1 MALSKD
7 ARERLIFEHFA
18 KAAGLLPGGTFSS
31 RPEPE
36 PDILYVAADG
46 THQAFELVE
55 IIDQDYSASLGQS
68 FNTKD
73 ACNAYLDNLLAPEA
87 AAFRSAFGNAD
98 IALTFRE
105 NMSGQRRK
113 NALPAIFR
121 HLADLPDGFTG
132 DVFKDSNPLETVLS
146 YAHVGRG
153 RFVGPLFDS
162 TSAIYVG
169 DPSVDALKGK
179 MGKTYSPRGELNL
192 LAYIDGN
199 PMFPDDVWLADLH
212 DYLATL
218 DADCQFTK
226 IFVYDCGTSTLKRS
240 WQRSP

>member
-18 KAAGLLPGGTFSS
+18 RTMGLLPHGTFTSQ
-31 RPEPE
+31 PEPE

-46 THQAFELVE
+46 TSQAFELVE

-68 FNTKD
+68 FITKD
-73 ACNAYLDNLLAPEA
+73 ACNAYLDNLPAPQA
-87 AAFRSAFGNAD
+87 TAFRSAFRNAD
-98 IALTFRE
+98 IALTFCD
-105 NMSGQRRK
+105 NMSGRRRK

-121 HLADLPDGFTG
+121 HLAVLPDGFTG
-132 DVFKDSNPLETVLS
+132 DVFKGGNPLKTILS
-146 YAHVGRG
+146 YAHIGRG
-153 RFVGPLFDS
+153 SFAGPIFNT
-162 TSAIYVG
+162 TSVTWVG

-179 MGKTYSPRGELNL
+179 MAKRYTPQGQLNL

-199 PMFPDDVWLADLH
+199 PMFPDDVWLADLE
-212 DYLATL
+212 DYLGTL
-218 DADCQFTK
+218 DTECQFAR
-226 IFVYDCGTSTLKRS
+226 IFIYDCGTSTVKRT

>member
-18 KAAGLLPGGTFSS
+18 RTAGLLPGGAFTS

-46 THQAFELVE
+46 TSQAYELVE

-68 FNTKD
+68 FSMKD
-73 ACNAYLDNLLAPEA
+73 ACNAYLNSLPAPEA

-98 IALTFRE
+98 IALSFRD

-121 HLADLPDGFTG
+121 HLAGLPDGFTG
-132 DVFKDSNPLETVLS
+132 DVCQGGTPLETVLS
-146 YAHVGRG
+146 HAHVGRG
-153 RFVGPLFDS
+153 GFVGPLFDA
-162 TSAIYVG
+162 TSVTWVG

-179 MGKTYSPRGELNL
+179 MGKSYTPRGQPYL

-199 PMFPDDVWLADLH
+199 PTFPDDVWLADLD
-212 DYLATL
+212 DYLTTL
-218 DADCQFTK
+218 DAGCQFAK
-226 IFVYDCGTSTLKRS
+226 IFVYDCGTSTVKRT
-240 WQRSP
+240 WQRSR